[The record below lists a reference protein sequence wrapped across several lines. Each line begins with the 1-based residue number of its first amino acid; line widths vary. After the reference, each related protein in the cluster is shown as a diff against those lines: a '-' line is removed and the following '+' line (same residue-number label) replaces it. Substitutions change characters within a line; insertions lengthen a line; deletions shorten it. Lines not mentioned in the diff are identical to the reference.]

1 MQLLITKTK
10 TMFLIKKFSWF
21 SWLVWSV
28 IHYYWLMIW
37 KVLKFMNIWTWSFSL
52 LISTTI
58 SMVSLFRNINQC
70 RYARTG
76 RKRKRWHIHVIHQY
90 AKTNNKYTKKYYE
103 NKESSY
109 LKYWGAN
116 NLHGWVMSQKLPV
129 DNFQYKKKHQKLV
142 KDTYL
147 KLMLNI
153 INICMSNTM
162 IYHFYLK
169 KMRIKKCHNFLCH
182 IYDQKKYALHIRT
195 FKKELNHELIF

>member
-10 TMFLIKKFSWF
+10 TLFLIKKFSWF

-58 SMVSLFRNINQC
+58 SMVNLFRNINQC

-90 AKTNNKYTKKYYE
+90 AKTNNKYTKDYNQ
-103 NKESSY
+103 NKKSY
-109 LKYWGAN
+109 LLHWDAN
-116 NLHGWVMSQKLPV
+116 NLYQWRMSQNLPV
-129 DNFQYKKKHQKLV
+129 DNFEWEE
-142 KDTYL
+142 
-147 KLMLNI
+147 NI
-153 INICMSNTM
+153 VSKSDES
-162 IYHFYLK
+162 F
-169 KMRIKKCHNFLCH
+169 IKN
-182 IYDQKKYALHIRT
+182 YDEGSCKG
-195 FKKELNHELIF
+195 

>member
-10 TMFLIKKFSWF
+10 TLFLIKKFSWF

-28 IHYYWLMIW
+28 IYYYWLMIW

-76 RKRKRWHIHVIHQY
+76 RKRKRWH
-90 AKTNNKYTKKYYE
+90 
-103 NKESSY
+103 
-109 LKYWGAN
+109 
-116 NLHGWVMSQKLPV
+116 MSCNSQ
-129 DNFQYKKKHQKLV
+129 FSIYIKKKKLV

-153 INICMSNTM
+153 INICMSDTM
-162 IYHFYLK
+162 TYRFYLK
-169 KMRIKKCHNFLCH
+169 KSELKSVTIFYAIFMIRKSMLC
-182 IYDQKKYALHIRT
+182 T
-195 FKKELNHELIF
+195 